1 MRSQPFCSRILC
13 KTKNNAMSVEKFKG
27 WENIDGSS
35 VSKEEI
41 EETFKIMIAKAKRL
55 EGQYNRQYPRHISF
69 IRPLLYAAAAIAFLL
84 MTTFTVKY
92 VIDKRPEPT
101 ALSYT
106 QTTTAKGEIR
116 EVILQ
121 DQTKVILNAGSI
133 LIYPESFGKDRSVFL
148 SGEAIFDVTPSKEH
162 SFIVKTSDVSVRV
175 YGTKFNVRS
184 YFDDKDI
191 SVTLCRGAIAAFPNG
206 REEKAVHIIPNQNYT
221 YDKITKSYSTSNVN
235 ALESTSWESGDI
247 CFSSESIH
255 DIIKTI
261 ERKYNVN
268 VYLSTGKYDKAKI
281 TARFVN
287 GESLDELM
295 DVICQIVPGMK
306 YKVDDSNVYIK

>member
-1 MRSQPFCSRILC
+1 
-13 KTKNNAMSVEKFKG
+13 MSVEKFKG

-35 VSKEEI
+35 VSNEEI

-55 EGQYNRQYPRHISF
+55 EGQYNRQYHRHISF

-84 MTTFTVKY
+84 LTTLTLRVAINK
-92 VIDKRPEPT
+92 KPQPAE
-101 ALSYT
+101 LSYT

-116 EVILQ
+116 EIVLP
-121 DQTKVILNAGSI
+121 DQTKVVLNAGSI
-133 LIYPESFGKDRSVFL
+133 LIYPESFGKERSVFL
-148 SGEAIFDVTPSKEH
+148 SGEAIFDVTASKEH
-162 SFIVKTSDVSVRV
+162 SFIVKTSDVSVKV
-175 YGTKFNVRS
+175 YGTRFNVRS

-191 SVTLCRGAIAAFPNG
+191 SVTLCRGAIAAFPND
-206 REEKAVHIIPNQNYT
+206 REDKAVHIIPNQNYT
-221 YDKITKSYSTSNVN
+221 YDKISKSYSTSNVN
-235 ALESTSWESGDI
+235 SLESTSWEGGDI

-268 VYLSTGKYDKAKI
+268 VYLSTGKYDKALI
-281 TARFVN
+281 TAKFVN

-295 DVICQIVPGMK
+295 SVICQIVPGMK
-306 YKVDDSNVYIK
+306 YRIDDSNVYLK

>member
-1 MRSQPFCSRILC
+1 
-13 KTKNNAMSVEKFKG
+13 MSTEKFKG
-27 WENIDGSS
+27 WDSIDGSS
-35 VSKEEI
+35 VSSEEI
-41 EETFKIMIAKAKRL
+41 EETFRTMMAKAKSL
-55 EGQYNRQYPRHISF
+55 ESQYNRQYHRHNSF
-69 IRPLLYAAAAIAFLL
+69 LRPMLYAAAAVAFLL
-84 MTTFTVKY
+84 MTTLTVKY
-92 VIDKRPEPT
+92 ALERNQQPT
-101 ALSYT
+101 ELSYT

-116 EVILQ
+116 EVVLP
-121 DQTKVILNAGSI
+121 DQTKVVLNAGSI

-184 YFDDKDI
+184 YLDDKDI

-206 REEKAVHIIPNQNYT
+206 REDKAVHIIPNQNYT
-221 YDKITKSYSTSNVN
+221 YDKVSKSYTTSNVN
-235 ALESTSWESGDI
+235 ALESTSWEGGDI
-247 CFSSESIH
+247 CFRSESIH

-268 VYLSTGKYDKAKI
+268 VYLSTGKYDKALI

-306 YKVDDSNVYIK
+306 YRIDDSNVYLK